1 MEKEMYTSVRLCD
14 KLHGQRLVSWPRSWF
29 RDVENLEK
37 KEKERE
43 RKEKFR

>member
-1 MEKEMYTSVRLCD
+1 MEKEMYT
-14 KLHGQRLVSWPRSWF
+14 SWF